1 MGMFDQLKDLNEM
14 RKQAKQMQ
22 LMLAQEEVEGKSA
35 GGKITIVVD
44 GNQEP
49 KNVIVDDSIVGDRG
63 EIARNIKEALSD
75 VSKKH
80 KKMLQKKFGGMMG
93 Q

>member
-1 MGMFDQLKDLNEM
+1 MFDKMKDLNEM

-22 LMLAQEEVEGKSA
+22 LMLAQEEVEGKSS
-35 GGKITIVVD
+35 GGKIVIVID

-63 EIARNIKEALSD
+63 AIARSIKEALTD
-75 VSKKH
+75 VNKKH

-93 Q
+93 